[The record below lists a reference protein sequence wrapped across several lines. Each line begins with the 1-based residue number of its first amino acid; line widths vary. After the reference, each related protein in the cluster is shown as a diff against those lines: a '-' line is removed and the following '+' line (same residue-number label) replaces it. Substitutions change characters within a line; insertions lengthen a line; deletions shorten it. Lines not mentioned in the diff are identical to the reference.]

1 MTEIN
6 LLPWREKLREQEK
19 KWFAAVLL
27 TGIVAA
33 AVLVFFINYYTGHL
47 VDNQMIR
54 NQMLQKQ
61 ITELDKQIIE
71 IRDLKERRAA
81 LISRMLIIRN
91 LQATRVLMVHLFD
104 ELIKIIPSGI
114 YVTKLERKDDIIT
127 IWGFA
132 ESNTNVSILMNNI
145 EHDVWIQNPALTE
158 IKRADEKKQAAN
170 NEFSL
175 SFILKPKY

>member
-19 KWFAAVLL
+19 KWFTALLL
-27 TGIVAA
+27 TVIVAA
-33 AVLVFFINYYTGHL
+33 AVLVFFINYYAGHL

>member
-6 LLPWREKLREQEK
+6 LLPWREKQREQEK
-19 KWFAAVLL
+19 KWFTAVLS
-27 TGIVAA
+27 TGVVAA
-33 AVLVFFINYYTGHL
+33 AVLVFFINYYAGYL
-47 VDNQMIR
+47 VDNQTIR

-61 ITELDKQIIE
+61 ITELDKQIVE
-71 IRDLKERRAA
+71 IRNLKESRAA

-145 EHDVWIQNPALTE
+145 EHDVWIKNPALTE
-158 IKRADEKKQAAN
+158 IKRADEKKHAAN

>member
-19 KWFAAVLL
+19 KWFTALLL

-33 AVLVFFINYYTGHL
+33 AVLVFFINYYAGHL